1 VLKLGGMA
9 HAYKAVHANRAGHEL
24 VHPYNSETELSP
36 GDVLRLE
43 GRFWLVDSV
52 EGDRL
57 LLRPARYRLRL
68 RHPDGREE
76 IGAFRRYRPDAPRL
90 GHTFTT
96 VEDGAPAGWVVT
108 HEELARD
115 ESGEAYLDLVAE
127 RDFDAADPPA
137 AHELEHAI
145 DDRDELA
152 LPAEAADALAQ
163 AAAAGLS
170 TELVAL
176 DAGEAPDWDAAS
188 SYIDALVL
196 EEIEDDLVE
205 LCGVRP
211 GSDPRDTWLD
221 TVKAR
226 LAEDLARFRADIE
239 GDHAKILEWSFLDG
253 QVFASIGSE
262 EDEANPDSGHGW
274 LCRLVD
280 ASAAGA
286 AGFERIRRR

>member
-1 VLKLGGMA
+1 MA
-9 HAYKAVHANRAGHEL
+9 HSYEAAHTNREGREL
-24 VHPYNSETELSP
+24 VHPYTSETELGP

-43 GRFWLVDSV
+43 GRFWLVDRV

-57 LLRPARYRLRL
+57 ELRPARYRLRL
-68 RHPDGREE
+68 RHPDGHEE
-76 IGAFRRYRPDAPRL
+76 AGAFRRYRPDAPRL

-96 VEDGAPAGWVVT
+96 VEDGAPAGWVVNR
-108 HEELARD
+108 EELARD
-115 ESGEAYLDLVAE
+115 ESGEPFLDLVAE
-127 RDFDAADPPA
+127 RDFDAADPPT

-145 DDRDELA
+145 GDGDELA
-152 LPAEAADALAQ
+152 LPAEAAGALAQ

-170 TELVAL
+170 AELVAL
-176 DAGEAPDWDAAS
+176 DAGEAPDWDAAA

-196 EEIEDDLVE
+196 DEIEDDLVE

-211 GSDPRDTWLD
+211 GSDPRETWLD

-226 LAEDLARFRADIE
+226 LAEDLARFRADVE
-239 GDHAKILEWSFLDG
+239 GDHAQILEWSFLDG
-253 QVFASIGSE
+253 RIFASIGSE
-262 EDEANPDSGHGW
+262 ADEANPDSGHGW

-286 AGFERIRRR
+286 AGFERVRRR

>member
-1 VLKLGGMA
+1 MA
-9 HAYKAVHANRAGHEL
+9 YAYEAAHTNREGHEL
-24 VHPYNSETELSP
+24 VHPYTSETELGP

-43 GRFWLVDSV
+43 GRFWLVDRV

-57 LLRPARYRLRL
+57 DLRPARYRLRL

-76 IGAFRRYRPDAPRL
+76 AGAFRRYRPDAPRL

-96 VEDGAPAGWVVT
+96 VEDGAPAGWVVNR
-108 HEELARD
+108 EELARD
-115 ESGEAYLDLVAE
+115 EIGEPFLDLLAE
-127 RDFDAADPPA
+127 RDFDAEDPPA

-145 DDRDELA
+145 GDDDELA
-152 LPAEAADALAQ
+152 LPAEAVGALAQ

-170 TELVAL
+170 AELVAL
-176 DAGEAPDWDAAS
+176 DAGEAPDWDAAA

-196 EEIEDDLVE
+196 DEIEDDLVE

-211 GSDPRDTWLD
+211 GSDPRETWLD

-226 LAEDLARFRADIE
+226 LAEDLARFRADVE
-239 GDHAKILEWSFLDG
+239 GDHAQILEWSFLDG
-253 QVFASIGSE
+253 RVLASTGSE
-262 EDEANPDSGHGW
+262 ADEANPDSGHGW

-286 AGFERIRRR
+286 AGFERVRRR